1 VIGRSGS
8 GHRALT
14 TKTRL
19 VAFHSPLE
27 WALANA
33 ICDAQGRRGD
43 PERDFPNQWAAGG
56 HFGAACASRLLP
68 PASLVQASP
77 PNVRL
82 FEEAKERIGPRLAL
96 AQALTAPAAKGA
108 EPRVVADEAEF
119 RVAERASVGHSS
131 PPPRT
136 PDLRKIRS
144 SRRRARTLL
153 VGFAE
158 GVRPNMRSLC
168 PETRR

>member
-1 VIGRSGS
+1 MISRSGS
-8 GHRALT
+8 GAPSAHNGGTAGRFPLARRAGI
-14 TKTRL
+14 RQ
-19 VAFHSPLE
+19 
-27 WALANA
+27 
-33 ICDAQGRRGD
+33 CDAQGRRGD
-43 PERDFPNQWAAGG
+43 PQRDFPKPMGCWRP
-56 HFGAACASRLLP
+56 FWRRLCFKLLP
-68 PASLVQASP
+68 PASLVCALSS
-77 PNVRL
+77 NVGL
-82 FEEAKERIGPRLAL
+82 FEEAKERIRPRLAL
-96 AQALTAPAAKGA
+96 AEALTASAAKGA
-108 EPRVVADEAEF
+108 EPRMIADEAEF
-119 RVAERASVGHSS
+119 RAAERASVGHSS